1 LTTSGGSGN
10 GAVTITKVSGD
21 CTLNTSGS
29 TYSITPGDAG
39 NNCVVGATKAADTN
53 HNAISASD
61 QTITIGK
68 ANQTLTFTSTVSSPK
83 INDTYTPVVTSTHS
97 TNGAST
103 GITPTISIDSSS
115 AAVCSISSGVVTFD
129 TVGTCVIN
137 ADAIASTNYNAANTT
152 SQTISVAVVASA
164 NARAAAVI
172 INTAIIRNNIK
183 NIIEKLLPEIRN
195 PRNIINLPSL
205 NNLNLKPL
213 FPTRPVPIIPNN
225 VDTGLAITDNLGRL
239 PLSMPGEK
247 QIKVGNEF
255 VPIIEKVSP
264 EGGMTLSVPESLNVA
279 PIEVAIQTTDV
290 KGQNMPTPD
299 DGIIR
304 AVKGQTIT
312 VAGDGLTPGSK
323 FSVWLFSEPTKL
335 GEGIVSDDS
344 TFKKV
349 FLIPDGLETGSHTLQ
364 INGMSSDKK
373 VVSLTTGVIL
383 TEVKQIQ
390 TISSSDPQIIAYATI
405 IIFLLLLIIAF
416 LLRIIRKQQ
425 FRY

>member
-1 LTTSGGSGN
+1 
-10 GAVTITKVSGD
+10 
-21 CTLNTSGS
+21 
-29 TYSITPGDAG
+29 
-39 NNCVVGATKAADTN
+39 
-53 HNAISASD
+53 
-61 QTITIGK
+61 
-68 ANQTLTFTSTVSSPK
+68 
-83 INDTYTPVVTSTHS
+83 VVTSTHS

-115 AAVCSISSGVVTFD
+115 ASVCSISSGVVTFD
-129 TVGTCVIN
+129 AEGTCVIN
-137 ADAIASTNYNAANTT
+137 ADAISSTNYNAANTT
-152 SQTISVAVVASA
+152 SQTVSVTVVASS
-164 NARAAAVI
+164 NARAAVVR
-172 INTAIIRNNIK
+172 INTAIIRTNIK

-195 PRNIINLPSL
+195 PGNIINLPSL

-225 VDTGLAITDNLGRL
+225 LDPGLAITDNLGRL

-264 EGGMTLSVPESLNVA
+264 EGGMTLAVPESLNVA
-279 PIEVAIQTTDV
+279 PIEVAIQTTDI

-299 DGIIR
+299 DGILR

-349 FLIPDGLETGSHTLQ
+349 FLIPDGIETGSHTLQ
-364 INGMSSDKK
+364 I
-373 VVSLTTGVIL
+373 
-383 TEVKQIQ
+383 
-390 TISSSDPQIIAYATI
+390 
-405 IIFLLLLIIAF
+405 
-416 LLRIIRKQQ
+416 
-425 FRY
+425 

>member
-1 LTTSGGSGN
+1 
-10 GAVTITKVSGD
+10 
-21 CTLNTSGS
+21 
-29 TYSITPGDAG
+29 
-39 NNCVVGATKAADTN
+39 
-53 HNAISASD
+53 
-61 QTITIGK
+61 
-68 ANQTLTFTSTVSSPK
+68 
-83 INDTYTPVVTSTHS
+83 
-97 TNGAST
+97 
-103 GITPTISIDSSS
+103 
-115 AAVCSISSGVVTFD
+115 
-129 TVGTCVIN
+129 
-137 ADAIASTNYNAANTT
+137 
-152 SQTISVAVVASA
+152 
-164 NARAAAVI
+164 
-172 INTAIIRNNIK
+172 
-183 NIIEKLLPEIRN
+183 
-195 PRNIINLPSL
+195 
-205 NNLNLKPL
+205 
-213 FPTRPVPIIPNN
+213 
-225 VDTGLAITDNLGRL
+225 
-239 PLSMPGEK
+239 MPGEK

-349 FLIPDGLETGSHTLQ
+349 FLIPDELETGSHTLQ

-390 TISSSDPQIIAYATI
+390 TISQSNSDLLAYSIIL
-405 IIFLLLLIIAF
+405 IFILLSVIAF
-416 LLRIIRKQQ
+416 LLRYIRKQQ
-425 FRY
+425 LNLWG